1 MRPSIRPSSKAMTWR
16 CSMHNNN
23 MIAILWKL
31 VKRSRKTVAVT
42 LLVIVVSVVMT
53 LIPPLIL
60 ESVVNRLTG
69 GEMAALSIAFAYL
82 GMLAVSNL
90 LESLQN
96 VMLTVMGQKLTHSV
110 RSEMCRKLSRM
121 QAGYFTKVE
130 SGKITSRFVN
140 DVDAV
145 DTLFS
150 NGIVGMFA
158 NACKVVGILVVIF
171 YKSLGLGLLLL
182 CVMPCLFAMTRHIQK
197 RMLKAQMANRA
208 AIGKVNNHVPE
219 TIRNMRSIRT
229 LSIQKYME
237 EKYDVYIEES
247 YRALETTNFYN
258 SIYSPIVVC
267 ISSCIIAVMMVC
279 SSMGDAMQQFF
290 GITVGSAVAIIAYVG
305 KVFNPIESIGMEIQ
319 NIQTAI
325 AGIKRIDE
333 FLEEEEAVSYE
344 EEETRGTDVRFE
356 GVSFSYAP
364 EHQVLDH
371 LSFTVKEGENVTL
384 VGRTGAGKS
393 TVFRLLLGLY
403 EPQEGSVTIGGVEA
417 GHISGAKRRYFLG
430 YVEQQFHSCM
440 GTVEDQ
446 VTLFDPAFDRE
457 TVKEAVRM
465 VGLHEKILAL
475 PKGYDTPMEQAD
487 FSQGE
492 LQLLSIARAVVAK
505 PKIMLLDEIT
515 ANLDS
520 VTEARVLEVLKK
532 ASEGRTVISISHR
545 IHEKM
550 QQGRLITIG

>member
-1 MRPSIRPSSKAMTWR
+1 M
-16 CSMHNNN
+16 NNG
-23 MIAILWKL
+23 MVTILGKL
-31 VKRSRKTVAVT
+31 VKKSKKTVAIT
-42 LLVIVVSVVMT
+42 LLVIMVSVVMT

-60 ESVVNRLTG
+60 EKIVNRLTG
-69 GEMAALSIAFAYL
+69 GEMVVLSIAFAYL
-82 GMLAVSNL
+82 GMLAVSNI

-110 RSEMCRKLSRM
+110 RSEMCGKLSRL
-121 QAGYFTKVE
+121 QAGYFTRVE
-130 SGKITSRFVN
+130 PGKITSRFVN

-158 NACKVVGILVVIF
+158 NACRVVGILAVIF

-182 CVMPCLFAMTRHIQK
+182 CIMPCLFLLTRFIQK

-229 LSIQKYME
+229 LTIQKYME

-247 YRALETTNFYN
+247 YRALEKTNFYN
-258 SIYSPIVVC
+258 SIYSPIVVYL
-267 ISSCIIAVMMVC
+267 SSCVIAVMMVC
-279 SSMGDAMQQFF
+279 SSMGSGMQQFF

-305 KVFNPIESIGMEIQ
+305 KVFQPIESIGMEIQ

-333 FLEEEEAVSYE
+333 FLEEEEAPLYKE
-344 EEETRGTDVRFE
+344 EEARGTDVKFE
-356 GVSFSYAP
+356 HVSFAYTS
-364 EHQVLDH
+364 EHKVLDH
-371 LSFTVKEGENVTL
+371 ISFTVKEGENVTL

-403 EPQEGSVTIGGVEA
+403 QPQEGTVTIGGVDA
-417 GHISGAKRRYFLG
+417 GRISGAKRRYFLG
-430 YVEQQFHSCM
+430 YVEQQFHPCM

-446 VTLFDPAFDRE
+446 ITLFDPAFDRKAVEE
-457 TVKEAVRM
+457 TVEM
-465 VGLHEKILAL
+465 VGLHDKILAL
-475 PKGYDTPMEQAD
+475 PQGYDTPMEHAD

-492 LQLLSIARAVVAK
+492 LQLLSIARAMVAK

-550 QQGRLITIG
+550 QQGRLIAIGDGSAAG

>member
-1 MRPSIRPSSKAMTWR
+1 MQASLISILRKMAEKSKGT
-16 CSMHNNN
+16 
-23 MIAILWKL
+23 IAL
-31 VKRSRKTVAVT
+31 T
-42 LLVIVVSVVMT
+42 LLVVAASVVMT
-53 LIPPLIL
+53 LFPPLIL
-60 ESVVNRLTG
+60 EQIVDRLTEN
-69 GEMAALSIAFAYL
+69 EMAAASAALGYL
-82 GMLAVSNL
+82 GMLAVSGI

-110 RSEMCRKLSRM
+110 RSEMCGKLSRL
-121 QAGYFTKVE
+121 QAGYFTRTE
-130 SGKITSRFVN
+130 SGKIASRFVN

-145 DTLFS
+145 DSLFS

-158 NACKVVGILVVIF
+158 NACKVIGILFVVF
-171 YKSLGLGLLLL
+171 YKSLGLGLLIV
-182 CVMPCLFAMTRHIQK
+182 CIVPALFGMTRYIQK

-219 TIRNMRSIRT
+219 TIKNMRIIRV
-229 LSIQKYME
+229 LSLQKYME

-247 YRALETTNFYN
+247 YRALEKTNFYN
-258 SIYSPIVVC
+258 AIYSPIVVC
-267 ISSCIIAVMMVC
+267 LSSCVIAVMMVC
-279 SSMGDAMQQFF
+279 SSMGSAMQQFF
-290 GITVGSAVAIIAYVG
+290 GITVGSAVAIIAYVS
-305 KVFNPIESIGMEIQ
+305 KVFSPIESIGMEIQ

-325 AGIKRIDE
+325 AGIRRINE
-333 FLEEEEAVSYE
+333 FLEEEEAVFPE
-344 EEETRGTDVRFE
+344 EEKPEGTEVRFE
-356 GVSFSYAP
+356 RVCFAYDPSRP
-364 EHQVLDH
+364 ILKD

-403 EPQEGSVTIGGVEA
+403 QPQEGRVTVGGVEA
-417 GHISGAKRRYFLG
+417 NRIAESSRRSYMG
-430 YVEQQFHSCM
+430 YVEQQFKPVM
-440 GTVEDQ
+440 GTVAEQ
-446 VTLFDPAFDRE
+446 ITLFDERFGQSQVEE
-457 TVKEAVRM
+457 TAKL

-475 PKGYDTPMEQAD
+475 PAGYETPMERAD

-492 LQLLSIARAVVAK
+492 LQLLSIARAVIAK

-545 IHEKM
+545 IHEKL
-550 QQGRLITIG
+550 QQGRLITVGVQP

>member
-1 MRPSIRPSSKAMTWR
+1 M
-16 CSMHNNN
+16 NNG
-23 MIAILWKL
+23 MFSILWKL
-31 VKRSRKTVAVT
+31 IKKSRKTVAVT
-42 LLVIVVSVVMT
+42 LLVIAVSVVMT
-53 LIPPLIL
+53 LVPPLIL
-60 ESVVNRLTG
+60 EEIVNRLTG
-69 GEMAALSIAFAYL
+69 NEMVALNVAFAYL
-82 GMLAVSNL
+82 GMLAVSNI

-96 VMLTVMGQKLTHSV
+96 AMLTVMGQKLTHSV

-150 NGIVGMFA
+150 DGIVGMFA
-158 NACKVVGILVVIF
+158 NACRVVGILVVIF
-171 YKSLGLGLLLL
+171 YKSLGLGLMIL
-182 CVMPCLFAMTRHIQK
+182 CIMPCLFVMTRFIQK
-197 RMLKAQMANRA
+197 RMLKAQMTNRA

-219 TIRNMRSIRT
+219 TIRNMRTIRT
-229 LSIQKYME
+229 LTIQKYME
-237 EKYDVYIEES
+237 EKYDDYIEES
-247 YRALETTNFYN
+247 YRALEETNFYN
-258 SIYSPIVVC
+258 SIYSPIVVYL
-267 ISSCIIAVMMVC
+267 SSCVIAVMMVC
-279 SSMGDAMQQFF
+279 SSMGSAMQQFF

-325 AGIKRIDE
+325 AGIRRIDE
-333 FLEEEEAVSYE
+333 FLEEEEAVLYE
-344 EEETRGTDVRFE
+344 EEEPQGTDVRFDQ
-356 GVSFSYAP
+356 VSFAYDP
-364 EHQVLDH
+364 EHQVLQH

-384 VGRTGAGKS
+384 AGRTGAGKS

-403 EPQEGSVTIGGVEA
+403 EPQEGTVTIGGVDA
-417 GHISGAKRRYFLG
+417 RHISGEKRRCFLG
-430 YVEQQFHSCM
+430 YVEQQFHPCM

-446 VTLFDPAFDRE
+446 ITLFDPAFDRE
-457 TVKEAVRM
+457 AVEETIRM

-475 PKGYDTPMEQAD
+475 PQGYDTPMEHAD

-550 QQGRLITIG
+550 QQGRLITIGDVSRAG

>member
-1 MRPSIRPSSKAMTWR
+1 MAAT
-16 CSMHNNN
+16 
-23 MIAILWKL
+23 L
-31 VKRSRKTVAVT
+31 AVIVLSVIMT
-42 LLVIVVSVVMT
+42 LL
-53 LIPPLIL
+53 PPLIL
-60 ESVVNRLTG
+60 EEIVNRLTEK
-69 GEMAALSIAFAYL
+69 EMAALSIAFAYL
-82 GMLAVSNL
+82 GMLAVSGI

-121 QAGYFTKVE
+121 QAGYFTQME

-158 NACKVVGILVVIF
+158 NACRVVGILVVIF
-171 YKSLGLGLLLL
+171 YKSLGLGLLIL
-182 CVMPCLFAMTRHIQK
+182 CIMPCLFLMTRYIQK
-197 RMLKAQMANRA
+197 RMLKAQMANRS

-229 LSIQKYME
+229 LTIQKYME

-247 YRALETTNFYN
+247 YRALEKTNFYN

-267 ISSCIIAVMMVC
+267 ISSCVIAVMMVC
-279 SSMGDAMQQFF
+279 SSMGSAMQQFF

-333 FLEEEEAVSYE
+333 FLEEEEAPLYE
-344 EEETRGTDVRFE
+344 EEEAQGTDVRFE
-356 GVSFSYAP
+356 QVSFAYDP
-364 EHQVLDH
+364 EHPVLEH

-403 EPQEGSVTIGGVEA
+403 EPQGGTVTIGGVDA
-417 GHISGAKRRYFLG
+417 GHISGEKRRYFLG
-430 YVEQQFHSCM
+430 YVEQQFHPCM
-440 GTVEDQ
+440 GSVRDQ
-446 VTLFDPAFDRE
+446 ITLFDPAFGR
-457 TVKEAVRM
+457 EAVEETARM
-465 VGLHEKILAL
+465 VGLHEKILTL
-475 PKGYDTPMEQAD
+475 PRGYDTPMEHAD

-505 PKIMLLDEIT
+505 PRIMLLDEIT

-545 IHEKM
+545 IHEKL
-550 QQGRLITIG
+550 QQGRLITIGDV

>member
-1 MRPSIRPSSKAMTWR
+1 MKD
-16 CSMHNNN
+16 NN
-23 MIAILWKL
+23 MVRILGKL
-31 VKRSRKTVAVT
+31 VKRSKKTVAVT
-42 LLVIVVSVVMT
+42 LLVIVASVIMT

-60 ESVVNRLTG
+60 ERVVDQLTG
-69 GEMAALSIAFAYL
+69 QEMAALSIAFAYL
-82 GMLAVSNL
+82 GMLAVSNI

-110 RSEMCRKLSRM
+110 RSEMCKKLSAL
-121 QAGYFTKVE
+121 QAGYFTKEE

-158 NACKVVGILVVIF
+158 NACRVVGILVVLF
-171 YKSLGLGLLLL
+171 YKSLGLGLLIMV
-182 CVMPCLFAMTRHIQK
+182 VMPCLFVMTRHIQK

-229 LSIQKYME
+229 LTIQKYME
-237 EKYDVYIEES
+237 EKYDVYIEDS

-258 SIYSPIVVC
+258 SIYSPIVVYL
-267 ISSCIIAVMMVC
+267 SSCVVAVMMVC
-279 SSMGDAMQQFF
+279 SSMGSEMQRFF
-290 GITVGSAVAIIAYVG
+290 GITVGSAVAIIAYVS

-333 FLEEEEAVSYE
+333 FLEEEEAPHYE
-344 EEETRGTDVRFE
+344 PEEPQGTDVRFE
-356 GVSFSYAP
+356 QVSFTYDA
-364 EHQVLDH
+364 EHQVLDR

-393 TVFRLLLGLY
+393 TIFRLLLGLY
-403 EPQEGSVTIGGVEA
+403 EPQEGTVTIGGVDA
-417 GHISGAKRRYFLG
+417 GRISGKRRRYFLG
-430 YVEQQFHSCM
+430 YVEQQFHPCM

-446 VTLFDPAFDRE
+446 ITLFDPAFDRKAVEE
-457 TVKEAVRM
+457 TAEM
-465 VGLHEKILAL
+465 VGLHEKILTL
-475 PKGYDTPMEQAD
+475 PQGYDTPMERAD

-545 IHEKM
+545 IHEKI
-550 QQGRLITIG
+550 QQGRLITIGQ

>member
-1 MRPSIRPSSKAMTWR
+1 M
-16 CSMHNNN
+16 NNG
-23 MIAILWKL
+23 MFSILWKL
-31 VKRSRKTVAVT
+31 IRKSRKTVAVT
-42 LLVIVVSVVMT
+42 LLVIAVSVIMT
-53 LIPPLIL
+53 LVPPLIL
-60 ESVVNRLTG
+60 EEIVNRLTG
-69 GEMAALSIAFAYL
+69 NEMVVLNVAFAYL
-82 GMLAVSNL
+82 GMLAVSNI

-96 VMLTVMGQKLTHSV
+96 AMLTVMGQKLTHSV
-110 RSEMCRKLSRM
+110 RSEMCGKLSRM
-121 QAGYFTKVE
+121 KAGYFTKVE

-150 NGIVGMFA
+150 DGIVGMFA
-158 NACKVVGILVVIF
+158 NACRVVGILVVIF
-171 YKSLGLGLLLL
+171 YKSLGLGLMIL
-182 CVMPCLFAMTRHIQK
+182 CIMPCLFAMTRFIQK
-197 RMLKAQMANRA
+197 RMLKAQMTNRA

-219 TIRNMRSIRT
+219 TIRNMRTIRT
-229 LSIQKYME
+229 LTIQKYME
-237 EKYDVYIEES
+237 EKYDDYIEES
-247 YRALETTNFYN
+247 YRALEETNFYN
-258 SIYSPIVVC
+258 SIYSPIVVYL
-267 ISSCIIAVMMVC
+267 SSCVIAVMMVC
-279 SSMGDAMQQFF
+279 SSMGSAMQQFF

-325 AGIKRIDE
+325 AGIRRIDE
-333 FLEEEEAVSYE
+333 FLEEEEAVLYE
-344 EEETRGTDVRFE
+344 EEEPQGTDVRFDQ
-356 GVSFSYAP
+356 VSFAYDP
-364 EHQVLDH
+364 EHQVLKH

-384 VGRTGAGKS
+384 AGRTGAGKS

-403 EPQEGSVTIGGVEA
+403 EPQGGTVTIGGVDA
-417 GHISGAKRRYFLG
+417 RHISGEKRRCFLG
-430 YVEQQFHSCM
+430 YVEQQFHPCM

-446 VTLFDPAFDRE
+446 ITLFDPAFDRE
-457 TVKEAVRM
+457 AVEETIRM

-475 PKGYDTPMEQAD
+475 PQGYDTPMEHAD

-550 QQGRLITIG
+550 QQGRLITIGD

>member
-1 MRPSIRPSSKAMTWR
+1 MKD
-16 CSMHNNN
+16 NN
-23 MIAILWKL
+23 MIRILGKL
-31 VKRSRKTVAVT
+31 IRRSRKTVAVT
-42 LLVIVVSVVMT
+42 LLVIVASVIMT
-53 LIPPLIL
+53 LLPPLIL
-60 ESVVNRLTG
+60 ERIVDRLTG
-69 GEMAALSIAFAYL
+69 MEMAALSVAFAYL
-82 GMLAVSNL
+82 GMLAVSNI

-110 RSEMCRKLSRM
+110 RSEMCEKLSRL
-121 QAGYFTKVE
+121 QAGYFTREE

-158 NACKVVGILVVIF
+158 NACRVIGILVVLF
-171 YKSLGLGLLLL
+171 YKSLGLGLLILII
-182 CVMPCLFAMTRHIQK
+182 MPCLFLMTRYMQK

-258 SIYSPIVVC
+258 SIYSPIVVYL
-267 ISSCIIAVMMVC
+267 SSCVVAVMMVC
-279 SSMGDAMQQFF
+279 SSLGSDMQRFF
-290 GITVGSAVAIIAYVG
+290 GITVGSAVAIIAYVS

-333 FLEEEEAVSYE
+333 FLEEEEAPYYE
-344 EEETRGTDVRFE
+344 TEEPQGTDVRFDQ
-356 GVSFSYAP
+356 VSFTYD
-364 EHQVLDH
+364 EDHQVLDH

-403 EPQEGSVTIGGVEA
+403 EPQEGTVTIGGVEA
-417 GHISGAKRRYFLG
+417 GRISGERRRYFLG
-430 YVEQQFHSCM
+430 YVEQQFHPCM

-446 VTLFDPAFDRE
+446 ITLFDPAFDRKSVEE
-457 TVKEAVRM
+457 TAEM
-465 VGLHEKILAL
+465 VGLHEKILTL
-475 PKGYDTPMEQAD
+475 PQGYDTPMERAD

-545 IHEKM
+545 IHEKI
-550 QQGRLITIG
+550 QQGRLITIGQ

>member
-1 MRPSIRPSSKAMTWR
+1 M
-16 CSMHNNN
+16 
-23 MIAILWKL
+23 
-31 VKRSRKTVAVT
+31 
-42 LLVIVVSVVMT
+42 LVIVASVIMT

-60 ESVVNRLTG
+60 ERIVDRLAG
-69 GEMAALSIAFAYL
+69 MEMAAFSVALAYL
-82 GMLAVSNL
+82 GMLAVSNI

-96 VMLTVMGQKLTHSV
+96 VMLTVMGQRLTHNV
-110 RSEMCRKLSRM
+110 RSEMCRKLSAM
-121 QAGYFTKVE
+121 KAGYFTRE
-130 SGKITSRFVN
+130 EPGKITSRFVN

-158 NACKVVGILVVIF
+158 NACRVVGILAVLF
-171 YKSLGLGLLLL
+171 FKSLGLGLLIL
-182 CVMPCLFAMTRHIQK
+182 VIMPCLFLMTRHIQR

-237 EKYDVYIEES
+237 EKYDAYIEES
-247 YRALETTNFYN
+247 YRALEKTNFYN
-258 SIYSPIVVC
+258 AIYSPIVVYL
-267 ISSCIIAVMMVC
+267 SSCVVAVMMVC
-279 SSMGDAMQQFF
+279 SSMGSQMQRFF
-290 GITVGSAVAIIAYVG
+290 GITVGSAVAIIAYVS

-325 AGIKRIDE
+325 AGIRRINE
-333 FLEEEEAVSYE
+333 FLEEEEAPHYE
-344 EEETRGTDVRFE
+344 AEEPQGTEVRFE
-356 GVSFSYAP
+356 NVSFTYDE
-364 EHQVLDH
+364 EHPVLKD

-417 GHISGAKRRYFLG
+417 GHISGERRRYFLG
-430 YVEQQFHSCM
+430 YVEQQFHPCM
-440 GTVEDQ
+440 GTVEEQ
-446 VTLFDPAFDRE
+446 ITLFDPAFDRE
-457 TVKEAVRM
+457 TVEDTAKL

-475 PKGYDTPMEQAD
+475 PKGYDTPMDQAD

-492 LQLLSIARAVVAK
+492 LQLLSIARAVVAR
-505 PKIMLLDEIT
+505 PRIMLLDEIT

-520 VTEARVLEVLKK
+520 VTEERVLEVLKK
-532 ASEGRTVISISHR
+532 ASQGRTVISISHR
-545 IHEKM
+545 IHEKIR
-550 QQGRLITIG
+550 QGRLIAIGQ

>member
-1 MRPSIRPSSKAMTWR
+1 M
-16 CSMHNNN
+16 NNG
-23 MIAILWKL
+23 MIAILKKL
-31 VKRSRKTVAVT
+31 VKKSEKTVAVT
-42 LLVIVVSVVMT
+42 LLVILLSVIMT

-60 ESVVNRLTG
+60 EKVVNRLTE
-69 GEMAALSIAFAYL
+69 GEMAALSIAFAYM
-82 GMLAVSNL
+82 GMLAVSNI

-110 RSEMCRKLSRM
+110 RSEMCGKLSRM

-158 NACKVVGILVVIF
+158 NACRVVGILAVIF
-171 YKSLGLGLLLL
+171 YKSPGLGLLLL
-182 CVMPCLFAMTRHIQK
+182 CIMPCLFALTRFIQK

-229 LSIQKYME
+229 LTIQKYME
-237 EKYDVYIEES
+237 EKYDVYIQES
-247 YRALETTNFYN
+247 YRALEKTNFYN
-258 SIYSPIVVC
+258 SIYSPIVVYL
-267 ISSCIIAVMMVC
+267 SSCVIAVMMVC
-279 SSMGDAMQQFF
+279 SSMGSAMQQFF

-305 KVFNPIESIGMEIQ
+305 KVFQPIEGIGMEIQ

-333 FLEEEEAVSYE
+333 FLEEEEAPGYE
-344 EEETRGTDVRFE
+344 EEETRGTEVRFDQ
-356 GVSFSYAP
+356 VSFAYDP
-364 EHQVLDH
+364 EHRVLER

-403 EPQEGSVTIGGVEA
+403 EPQEGKVTIGGVDA
-417 GHISGAKRRYFLG
+417 GRISGAKRRSFLG
-430 YVEQQFHSCM
+430 YVEQQFHPCM

-446 VTLFDPAFDRE
+446 ITLFDPAFDRE
-457 TVKEAVRM
+457 AVEETARM
-465 VGLHEKILAL
+465 VGLHDKILSL
-475 PKGYDTPMEQAD
+475 PGGYDTPMEHAD

-505 PKIMLLDEIT
+505 PRIMLLDEIT

-520 VTEARVLEVLKK
+520 VTEAGILEVLKK

-545 IHEKM
+545 IHEKL
-550 QQGRLITIG
+550 QQGRLITIGEGGGAAVEM

>member
-1 MRPSIRPSSKAMTWR
+1 MNKG
-16 CSMHNNN
+16 
-23 MIAILWKL
+23 MITILGKL
-31 VKRSRKTVAVT
+31 VKNSRKTVAAT
-42 LLVIVVSVVMT
+42 LSVIVFSVIMT
-53 LIPPLIL
+53 LMPPLIL
-60 ESVVNRLTG
+60 ERIVDRLTG
-69 GEMAALSIAFAYL
+69 GEMAVLSIVFAYL
-82 GMLAVSNL
+82 GMLAVSNI

-110 RSEMCRKLSRM
+110 RSEMCRKLSRL
-121 QAGYFTKVE
+121 QAGYFTRVE

-145 DTLFS
+145 DSLFS

-158 NACKVVGILVVIF
+158 NACRVVGILAVIF
-171 YKSLGLGLLLL
+171 FKSPGLGLLLL
-182 CVMPCLFAMTRHIQK
+182 CIMPCLFLLTRYIQK

-247 YRALETTNFYN
+247 YRALEKTNFYN
-258 SIYSPIVVC
+258 SIYSPIVVYL
-267 ISSCIIAVMMVC
+267 SSCVIAVMMVC
-279 SSMGDAMQQFF
+279 SSMGSGMQQFF

-305 KVFNPIESIGMEIQ
+305 KVFQPIESIGMEIQ

-333 FLEEEEAVSYE
+333 FLEEEEAPRYE
-344 EEETRGTDVRFE
+344 EEQARGTDVTFDR
-356 GVSFSYAP
+356 VSFAYTS
-364 EHQVLDH
+364 EHKVLDH
-371 LSFTVKEGENVTL
+371 ISFTVNEGENVTL

-403 EPQEGSVTIGGVEA
+403 EPQEGKVTIGGVDA
-417 GHISGAKRRYFLG
+417 RRISGAKRRYFLG
-430 YVEQQFHSCM
+430 YVEQQFHPCM

-446 VTLFDPAFDRE
+446 ITLFDSAFDRKAVEE
-457 TVKEAVRM
+457 TVKM
-465 VGLHEKILAL
+465 VGLHDKILAL
-475 PKGYDTPMEQAD
+475 PQGYDTPMEHAD

-550 QQGRLITIG
+550 QQGRLITIGEA

>member
-1 MRPSIRPSSKAMTWR
+1 MK
-16 CSMHNNN
+16 NN
-23 MIAILWKL
+23 MISILGKL
-31 VKRSRKTVAVT
+31 VKKSKGTVAVT
-42 LLVIVVSVVMT
+42 LLVIVLSVIMT
-53 LIPPLIL
+53 LVPPLIL
-60 ESVVNRLTG
+60 EEIVNQLTG
-69 GEMAALSIAFAYL
+69 NEMVAMGIAFAYL
-82 GMLAVSNL
+82 GMLAVSGIL
-90 LESLQN
+90 DSLQN
-96 VMLTVMGQKLTHSV
+96 IMLTVMGQKLTHNV
-110 RSEMCRKLSRM
+110 RSEMCGKLSRM
-121 QAGYFTKVE
+121 QAGYFTKTE

-158 NACKVVGILVVIF
+158 DACRVIGILAVIF
-171 YKSLGLGLLLL
+171 YKSPGLGLLLL
-182 CVMPCLFAMTRHIQK
+182 CVMPCLFLMTRYIQK

-229 LSIQKYME
+229 LTIQKYME

-247 YRALETTNFYN
+247 YRALEKTNFYN

-267 ISSCIIAVMMVC
+267 ISSCIVAVMMVC
-279 SSMGDAMQQFF
+279 SSMGSAMQQLF
-290 GITVGSAVAIIAYVG
+290 GITVGSAVAIIAYVS

-333 FLEEEEAVSYE
+333 FLEEEEAPVYE
-344 EEETRGTDVRFE
+344 EEETHGTDVRFE
-356 GVSFSYAP
+356 QVSFAYDE
-364 EHQVLDH
+364 EHQVLEH

-403 EPQEGSVTIGGVEA
+403 EPQEGTVTIGGVEA
-417 GHISGAKRRYFLG
+417 SRICGAKRRYFLG
-430 YVEQQFHSCM
+430 YVEQQFHPCM

-446 VTLFDPAFDRE
+446 ITLFDPVFGRRAVEE
-457 TVKEAVRM
+457 TAKL
-465 VGLHEKILAL
+465 VGLHEKILTL
-475 PKGYDTPMEQAD
+475 PQGYDTPMERAD

-520 VTEARVLEVLKK
+520 VTEARVLEVLKR

-545 IHEKM
+545 IHEKL
-550 QQGRLITIG
+550 QQGRLITIGS

>member
-1 MRPSIRPSSKAMTWR
+1 MKD
-16 CSMHNNN
+16 NN
-23 MIAILWKL
+23 MVKILGKL
-31 VKRSRKTVAVT
+31 VKRSKKTVAVT
-42 LLVIVVSVVMT
+42 LLVIVASVIMT

-60 ESVVNRLTG
+60 ERVVDQLTG
-69 GEMAALSIAFAYL
+69 QEMAALSIAFAYL
-82 GMLAVSNL
+82 GMLAVSNI

-110 RSEMCRKLSRM
+110 RSEMCQKLSAL
-121 QAGYFTKVE
+121 QAGYFTKEE

-158 NACKVVGILVVIF
+158 NACRVVGILVVLF
-171 YKSLGLGLLLL
+171 YKSLGLGLLIMI
-182 CVMPCLFAMTRHIQK
+182 VMPCLFIMTRHIQK

-229 LSIQKYME
+229 LTIQKYME
-237 EKYDVYIEES
+237 EKYDVYIEDS

-258 SIYSPIVVC
+258 SIYSPIVVYL
-267 ISSCIIAVMMVC
+267 SSCVVAVMMVC
-279 SSMGDAMQQFF
+279 SSMGSEMQRFF
-290 GITVGSAVAIIAYVG
+290 GITVGSAVAIIAYVS

-333 FLEEEEAVSYE
+333 FLEEEEAPHYE
-344 EEETRGTDVRFE
+344 PEEPQGTDVRFE
-356 GVSFSYAP
+356 QVSFTYDA
-364 EHQVLDH
+364 EHQVLDR

-393 TVFRLLLGLY
+393 TIFKLLLGLY
-403 EPQEGSVTIGGVEA
+403 EPQEGTVTIGGVDA
-417 GHISGAKRRYFLG
+417 GRISGKKRRYFLG
-430 YVEQQFHSCM
+430 YVEQQFHPCM

-446 VTLFDPAFDRE
+446 ITLFDPAFDRKAVEE
-457 TVKEAVRM
+457 TAEM
-465 VGLHEKILAL
+465 VGLHEKILTL
-475 PKGYDTPMEQAD
+475 PQGYDTPMERAD

-545 IHEKM
+545 IHEKI
-550 QQGRLITIG
+550 QQGRLITIGQ

>member
-1 MRPSIRPSSKAMTWR
+1 MRGSLFSIIRRMAEKSKGT
-16 CSMHNNN
+16 
-23 MIAILWKL
+23 IA
-31 VKRSRKTVAVT
+31 AT
-42 LLVIVVSVVMT
+42 LLVIVASVIMT
-53 LIPPLIL
+53 LFPPLIL
-60 ESVVNRLTG
+60 EQIVNRLTNH
-69 GEMAALSIAFAYL
+69 EMAATAVALGYL
-82 GMLAVSNL
+82 GMLAVSGI

-110 RSEMCRKLSRM
+110 RSEMCRKLSRL
-121 QAGYFTKVE
+121 QAGYFTRTE
-130 SGKITSRFVN
+130 SGKLVSRFVN

-145 DTLFS
+145 DSLFS

-158 NACKVVGILVVIF
+158 NACKVIGILFVIF
-171 YKSLGLGLLLL
+171 YKSLGLGILILCIVPLLFL
-182 CVMPCLFAMTRHIQK
+182 MTRYIQK

-219 TIRNMRSIRT
+219 TIRNMRSIRS

-247 YRALETTNFYN
+247 YRALEKTNFYN
-258 SIYSPIVVC
+258 AIYSPIVVC
-267 ISSCIIAVMMVC
+267 ISSCVIAVMMVC
-279 SSMGDAMQQFF
+279 SSMGSAMQRLF
-290 GITVGSAVAIIAYVG
+290 GITVGSAVAIIAYVS
-305 KVFNPIESIGMEIQ
+305 KVFGPIESIGMEIQ

-325 AGIKRIDE
+325 AGIRRINE
-333 FLEEEEAVSYE
+333 FLEEEEASFPGA
-344 EEETRGTDVRFE
+344 EETSGTEVCFE
-356 GVSFSYAP
+356 QVSFAYDQAHP
-364 EHQVLDH
+364 VLQN

-393 TVFRLLLGLY
+393 TIFRLLLGLY
-403 EPQEGSVTIGGVEA
+403 EPQEGRVTVGGVEA
-417 GHISGAKRRYFLG
+417 NRISEEKRRSYMG
-430 YVEQQFHSCM
+430 YVEQQFRPVM

-446 VTLFDPAFDRE
+446 ITLFDAGFGRKEVEE
-457 TVKEAVRM
+457 TAKM

-475 PKGYDTPMEQAD
+475 PAGYETPMERAD

-492 LQLLSIARAVVAK
+492 LQLLSIARAVIAK

-545 IHEKM
+545 IHEKL
-550 QQGRLITIG
+550 QQGRLITIGIS